1 MVVVDTIVQAL
12 TQEEAPIVTPNAV
25 VNTLRPLLRASKSIT
40 TSVTLYN
47 EYP

>member
-12 TQEEAPIVTPNAV
+12 TQEEAPSITPNAV
-25 VNTLRPLLRASKSIT
+25 VGTLRPLLRASKSIT
-40 TSVTLYN
+40 TSYN